1 MSRSPQSHFQRAEAG
16 HNQVHAF
23 YFATPKSART
33 SQDTVRRT
41 CILVARFSTHLI
53 PDTIAYVATDQT
65 GLTATST
72 RAVVVVAPHSGE
84 SPIGS
89 TSVII
94 QAANANTPPLDTS
107 TMTPA
112 STTQ

>member
-1 MSRSPQSHFQRAEAG
+1 MPRSPQSHFQRAEAG

-53 PDTIAYVATDQT
+53 PDTIDYVVTDSAGLTSTSTRTVIIQPADAPSIVPSADASTTAT
-65 GLTATST
+65 TATS
-72 RAVVVVAPHSGE
+72 
-84 SPIGS
+84 
-89 TSVII
+89 SV
-94 QAANANTPPLDTS
+94 Q
-107 TMTPA
+107 
-112 STTQ
+112 